1 MKSVIVTGGAGGIG
15 ADVCQAF
22 AALGYRVGVFDQ
34 NKDAAE
40 AAASRVSGGEA
51 FQCDVTDEA
60 SIARAVEAFGAMPD
74 VLVNNAGISAPG
86 GMMQAP
92 DVFRRIIAVNLVGPY
107 LMCQAIAPAMA
118 ARGSGVIVNI
128 TSAAGTVTTPAVGAY
143 GPSKAG
149 LLNLTK
155 ALALEYAPSG
165 VRVNAVAPG
174 FIAAGLGAGPASDP
188 AVAAARSARVPAR
201 SLGKGEDVA
210 AVVVFLASE
219 AARYVHGQEI
229 IVDGGLTLTALT
241 NMVAQ

>member
-15 ADVCQAF
+15 ADICRAF
-22 AALGYRVGVFDQ
+22 SGLGYRVGVFDHD
-34 NKDAAE
+34 KAAAE
-40 AAASRVSGGEA
+40 KIAAQIEGAEA
-51 FQCDVTDEA
+51 FEIDVTDEG
-60 SIARAVEAFGAMPD
+60 SIARAVGAFGSTPD
-74 VLVNNAGISAPG
+74 VLVNNAGISSPG

-107 LMCQAIAPAMA
+107 LMCQAVAPAMG

-155 ALALEYAPSG
+155 ALALEYAPAG

-174 FIAAGLGAGPASDP
+174 FIAAGLGAHVASDP
-188 AVAAARSARVPAR
+188 AAAAARSARVPAR
-201 SLGKGEDVA
+201 VLGNGDDVA
-210 AVVVFLASE
+210 NVVVFLASD

-241 NMVAQ
+241 NLVAR